1 MQRLF
6 EVAEDKQQEADRVLE
21 IYLKKRVSDVMYQAR
36 VDSVKVYYGKRDQ
49 ILDDAL
55 ARPIELEYEQ
65 YLDDRLKWCN
75 DEVWPKLCR
84 YWCSEE
90 FKIKRRR
97 GQACRLSCEDAAQN
111 HGGSRPFTETQQVLV
126 SFVTSFVVTIE

>member
-6 EVAEDKQQEADRVLE
+6 EVAEDNQQEANRVLVT
-21 IYLKKRVSDVMYQAR
+21 YLKKRVSNVMYQAR
-36 VDSVKVYYGKRDQ
+36 VDSVKVYYEKRDQ

-65 YLDDRLKWCN
+65 YLDGRLKWCN

-90 FKIKRRR
+90 FKRKRKS
-97 GQACRLSCEDAAQN
+97 GQACRLSCEDSAQN
-111 HGGSRPFTETQQVLV
+111 RGGSRPFTETQQVLV
-126 SFVTSFVVTIE
+126 SFVTSFVATIE

>member
-6 EVAEDKQQEADRVLE
+6 EVAEDNQQEANRVLVT
-21 IYLKKRVSDVMYQAR
+21 YLKKRVSNVMYQAR
-36 VDSVKVYYGKRDQ
+36 VDSVKVYYEKRDQ

-65 YLDDRLKWCN
+65 YLDGRLKWCN

-90 FKIKRRR
+90 FKRKRKR
-97 GQACRLSCEDAAQN
+97 GQACRLSCEDYAQN
-111 HGGSRPFTETQQVLV
+111 RGGSRPFTEIQQVLV
-126 SFVTSFVVTIE
+126 CSIMSFVGPIE

>member
-6 EVAEDKQQEADRVLE
+6 EVAEDNQQEADHVLE
-21 IYLKKRVSDVMYQAR
+21 AYLKKRVSDVMYKSC

-55 ARPIELEYEQ
+55 ACPIELEYEQ
-65 YLDDRLKWCN
+65 YLDGRLKWCN

-90 FKIKRRR
+90 FKINRKR
-97 GQACRLSCEDAAQN
+97 GQACRLSGEDTAQN

-126 SFVTSFVVTIE
+126 SFVTSFVATIE

>member
-6 EVAEDKQQEADRVLE
+6 EVAEDNQQEADRVLVT
-21 IYLKKRVSDVMYQAR
+21 YLKKRVSNVMYQAR

-65 YLDDRLKWCN
+65 YLDGRLKWCN
-75 DEVWPKLCR
+75 DVVWPKLCR
-84 YWCSEE
+84 YWCLEE
-90 FKIKRRR
+90 FKIKQRR
-97 GQACRLSCEDAAQN
+97 GQACHLSCEDTAQN